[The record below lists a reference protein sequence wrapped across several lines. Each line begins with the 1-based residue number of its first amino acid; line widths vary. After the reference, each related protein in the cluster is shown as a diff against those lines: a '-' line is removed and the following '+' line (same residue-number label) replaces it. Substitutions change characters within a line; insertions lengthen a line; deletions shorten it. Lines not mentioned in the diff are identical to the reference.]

1 VGTLVGIKLIFSG
14 WTLVMLGWMA
24 RGAAK
29 DVEQQEEATV

>member
-1 VGTLVGIKLIFSG
+1 VGTLVGIRLIFNG
-14 WTLVMLGWMA
+14 WTLIMLGIAA